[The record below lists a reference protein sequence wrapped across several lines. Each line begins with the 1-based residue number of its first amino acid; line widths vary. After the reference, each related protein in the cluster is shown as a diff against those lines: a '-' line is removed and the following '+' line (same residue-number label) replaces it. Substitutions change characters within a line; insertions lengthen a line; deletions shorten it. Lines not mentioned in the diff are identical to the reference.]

1 MKLEIREDNVV
12 LEGYINVTNRESK
25 VLTDEKGKFIE
36 VINPKVFERAIRNN
50 PKILLLRDHDF
61 KLNLGDTTNNLKLRE
76 DAIGLHYEA
85 TVSDPD
91 TMALAKASKLSGCSF
106 GFNKPEYSKIRMEN
120 GIEKRYI
127 NSLDLFEVSILSDTK
142 NPAYTGC
149 SVYTREEDNV
159 EMQVHIRELQE
170 VNEVEEVDITRETME
185 LELLKL
191 KA

>member
-12 LEGYINVTNRESK
+12 LEGYINVTSRESK
-25 VLTDEKGKFIE
+25 ILTDEKGKFIE

-61 KLNLGDTTNNLKLRE
+61 KLNLGDTTNNLELRE
-76 DAIGLHYEA
+76 DAIGLHYVA
-85 TVSDPD
+85 TVNDAD

-106 GFNKPEYSKIRMEN
+106 GFNKPKYSSIKVEN

-127 NSLDLFEVSILSDTK
+127 NELDLFEVSILTDAK

-149 SVYTREEDNV
+149 SVYTRSKDGV
-159 EMQVHIRELQE
+159 DTDIHIRQLQE
-170 VNEVEEVDITRETME
+170 VEEVVEVDITREMME